1 MKFVDVFEMAYKNT
15 KRKKKKNIA
24 IVVIFAVIIIVFNL
38 TYTLTVALSD
48 KASINITDNSD
59 RKSVV

>member
-24 IVVIFAVIIIVFNL
+24 KE
-38 TYTLTVALSD
+38 SM
-48 KASINITDNSD
+48 
-59 RKSVV
+59 RKS